1 MFVSAILIHVSCDQ
15 TVVYA
20 CPSALM
26 TLLTLPL
33 IPIARCYTTITSPLP
48 LPYFDLDAARRD
60 AFHPHPHL
68 TQHSSLISL
77 TKYRHMRKRNAH
89 WREIVALVTGM
100 PLLSPRL
107 QNCYYF
113 LLGSVRLMRFA
124 PVNVFAKPWYPNI
137 AQ

>member
-15 TVVYA
+15 TVVYV

-33 IPIARCYTTITSPLP
+33 IPIARCYTTMTSPLP
-48 LPYFDLDAARRD
+48 LPYFDLDAAHRD
-60 AFHPHPHL
+60 AFLPHL
-68 TQHSSLISL
+68 TQHSSLTLL

-89 WREIVALVTGM
+89 WREIVTLVTGM

-107 QNCYYF
+107 QNCCYF
-113 LLGSVRLMRFA
+113 LLRAVKLMRFV
-124 PVNVFAKPWYPNI
+124 PVNISAKPHYRNI